1 MIDLDKWLEI
11 WATLSRNKLRTFL
24 TALGVGWGI
33 FMLVTAVAFARG
45 LKSGVSKQMG
55 GFATNSVYVWGGR
68 TTMPYRGMQPGR
80 WTKFTNAE
88 TDALSRVPGIEVL
101 APRLRVGGWPN
112 NLNITRGSETGSFA
126 VFGDHPQMNRIMNMQ
141 MLEGRWIDP
150 IDMRDRRKVAV
161 IGNQVRDVL
170 FKPNEEPIGD
180 HINVGGVWFQVVGV
194 FKPNGEGDEGDRDSQ
209 TLMIPF
215 TTAQQA
221 FNLQNQVGFFAL
233 TVDPDLPA
241 DTVEDRIRTALAER
255 LKIHPDDKEAF
266 GSFNAAKE
274 FGKIQRIFL
283 GIEFITWFIGV
294 MTLLAGVLGV
304 SNILLISVKER
315 TKEIGIRKALGATPG
330 AVVTTILQE
339 SIVLTTIAG
348 YFGLVAGVGC
358 LELLG
363 MVIPPDGPLAQPT
376 ADFGVAIVS
385 VLILVGSGALAGL
398 IPAMHAARIPPVV
411 ALRTEL

>member
-1 MIDLDKWLEI
+1 MIDLDKWMEI

-33 FMLVTAVAFARG
+33 FMLVCAVAFARG
-45 LKSGVSKQMG
+45 LKTGVSKKMG

-80 WTKFTNAE
+80 WTRFTDQE
-88 TDALSRVPGIEVL
+88 TEALSRVDGIEVL
-101 APRLRVGGWPN
+101 APRIRVGGWPN
-112 NLNITRGSETGSFA
+112 NLNITRGNETGNFA
-126 VFGDHPQMNRIMNMQ
+126 VMGDHPQFSKIMNMN
-141 MLEGRWIDP
+141 MLSGRFIDP
-150 IDMRDRRKVAV
+150 YDIEDRRKVAV

-170 FKPNEEPIGD
+170 FKPGEEPIGE
-180 HINVGGVWFQVVGV
+180 HVSVGGVWFQVVGV
-194 FKPNGEGDEGDRDSQ
+194 FEPTGEGDEGDRQSQ
-209 TLMIPF
+209 TIMVPF

-221 FNLQNQVGFFAL
+221 FNMVNQVGFFAL
-233 TVDPDLPA
+233 TVDPALPA
-241 DTVEDRIRTALAER
+241 DVVEDRIRTALAAR

-283 GIEFITWFIGV
+283 GIEFITWFIGI

-315 TKEIGIRKALGATPG
+315 TKEIGIRKALGAPPG
-330 AVVTTILQE
+330 AVVRTILQE
-339 SIVLTTIAG
+339 SIVLTTVAG

-358 LELLG
+358 LELIG
-363 MVIPPDGPLAQPT
+363 MAIPADGPMASPEV
-376 ADFGVAIVS
+376 DFGVAIVS
-385 VLILVGSGALAGL
+385 VAILVVSGALAGL

>member
-33 FMLVTAVAFARG
+33 FMLVCAVAFARG
-45 LKSGVSKQMG
+45 LKTGVTKQMG

-80 WTKFTNAE
+80 WTKFTDAE
-88 TDALSRVPGIEVL
+88 TEALSRVDGIEVL
-101 APRLRVGGWPN
+101 APRIRVGGWPN
-112 NLNITRGSETGSFA
+112 NLNVTRANETGNFA
-126 VFGDHPQMNRIMNMQ
+126 VMGDHPQFNKIMNMK
-141 MLEGRWIDP
+141 MLAGRWIDP
-150 IDMRDRRKVAV
+150 YDIRDRRKVAV

-170 FKPNEEPIGD
+170 FKPGEQPIGD
-180 HINVGGVWFQVVGV
+180 HIAVGGVWFQVVGV
-194 FKPNGEGDEGDRDSQ
+194 FEPTGEGDEGDRQSQ
-209 TLMIPF
+209 TIMVPF

-221 FNLQNQVGFFAL
+221 FNLVNEVGFFAL

-241 DTVEDRIRTALAER
+241 ELVEDRIRTALAER

-283 GIEFITWFIGV
+283 GIEFITWFIGI

-315 TKEIGIRKALGATPG
+315 TKEIGIRKALGAPPG
-330 AVVTTILQE
+330 AVVVTILQE
-339 SIVLTTIAG
+339 SIVLTTVAG
-348 YFGLVAGVGC
+348 YFGLVAGVGAV
-358 LELLG
+358 ELIG
-363 MVIPPDGPLAQPT
+363 MVIPPDGPMARPEV
-376 ADFGVAIVS
+376 DFGVAIVS
-385 VLILVGSGALAGL
+385 VLILVVSGALAGL

>member
-1 MIDLDKWLEI
+1 MFDLDKWLEI
-11 WATLSRNKLRTFL
+11 WATLSRNKLRTTL

-33 FMLVTAVAFARG
+33 LMLVCAVAFARG
-45 LKSGVSKQMG
+45 LKTGVAKQMG

-68 TTMPYRGMQPGR
+68 TTMPYQGMQPGR

-88 TDALSRVPGIEVL
+88 SEALAKVPGIEVL
-101 APRLRVGGWPN
+101 APRIRVGGWPN
-112 NLNITRGSETGSFA
+112 NLNVTRGNETGNCA
-126 VFGDHPQMNRIMNMQ
+126 VMGDFPQFTHIMNMEMQ
-141 MLEGRWIDP
+141 AGRFVDP
-150 IDMRDRRKVAV
+150 LDIRDRRKVAV

-170 FKPNEEPIGD
+170 FRPDENPIAG
-180 HINVGGVWFQVVGV
+180 HISIGGVWFQVVGV
-194 FKPNGEGDEGDRDSQ
+194 FKPTGEGDEGDKQSQ
-209 TLMIPF
+209 TIMIPF

-221 FNLQNQVGFFAL
+221 YNLVNEVGFFAM

-241 DTVEDRIRTALAER
+241 EQVEDQVRVALAAR

-274 FGKIQRIFL
+274 FGKIHRIMM

-315 TKEIGIRKALGATPG
+315 TKEIGVRKALGAPPS
-330 AVVTTILQE
+330 AIVVTVVQE

-348 YFGLVAGVGC
+348 YFGLVAGVGL
-358 LELLG
+358 LEAFS
-363 MVIPPDGPLAQPT
+363 MVVPPDGPLARPEV
-376 ADFGVAIVS
+376 DFSVAVVS
-385 VLILVGSGALAGL
+385 VVILVVSGALAGL
-398 IPAMHAARIPPVV
+398 IPARHAARIPPVE
-411 ALRTEL
+411 ALRAEL

>member
-1 MIDLDKWLEI
+1 MFDLDKWLEI
-11 WATLSRNKLRTFL
+11 WATLSRNKLRTTL

-33 FMLVTAVAFARG
+33 LMLVCAVAFARG
-45 LKSGVSKQMG
+45 LKTGVAKQMG

-68 TTMPYRGMQPGR
+68 TTMPYQGMQPGR

-88 TDALSRVPGIEVL
+88 SEALAKVPGIEVL
-101 APRLRVGGWPN
+101 APRIRVGGWPN
-112 NLNITRGSETGSFA
+112 NLNVTRGNETGNFA
-126 VFGDHPQMNRIMNMQ
+126 VMGDFPQFTRIMNME
-141 MLEGRWIDP
+141 MLAGRFVDP
-150 IDMRDRRKVAV
+150 LDIRDRRKVAV

-170 FKPNEEPIGD
+170 FRPDENPIGG
-180 HINVGGVWFQVVGV
+180 HISIGGVWFQVVGV
-194 FKPNGEGDEGDRDSQ
+194 FKPTGEGDEGDKQSQ
-209 TLMIPF
+209 TIMIPF

-221 FNLQNQVGFFAL
+221 YNLQNEVGFFAM

-241 DTVEDRIRTALAER
+241 EQVEDQVRIALAAR

-274 FGKIQRIFL
+274 FGKIHRIMM

-315 TKEIGIRKALGATPG
+315 TKEIGVRKALGAPPS
-330 AVVTTILQE
+330 AIVVTVVQE

-348 YFGLVAGVGC
+348 YFGLVAGVAL
-358 LELLG
+358 LEAFS
-363 MVIPPDGPLAQPT
+363 VVVPPDGPLARPEV
-376 ADFGVAIVS
+376 DFSVAIVS
-385 VLILVGSGALAGL
+385 VVILVVSGALAGL
-398 IPAMHAARIPPVV
+398 IPARHAARIPPVE
-411 ALRTEL
+411 ALRAEL

>member
-45 LKSGVSKQMG
+45 LKTGVSAKMG
-55 GFATNSVYVWGGR
+55 GIVPNAVFVWGGR
-68 TTMPYRGMQPGR
+68 TTLPYRGMQPGR

-88 TDALSRVPGIEVL
+88 IEALERVEGIDVL
-101 APRLRVGGWPN
+101 APRIRVGGWPN
-112 NLNITRGSETGSFA
+112 NLNITRGGETGSFA
-126 VFGDHPQMNRIMNMQ
+126 VFGDFPQMNRVMNMK
-141 MLEGRWIDP
+141 MLSGRWIDP
-150 IDMRDRRKVAV
+150 YDIQDRRKVAV

-170 FKPNEEPIGD
+170 FKREEPIGG
-180 HINVGGVWFQVVGV
+180 HINGGGVWFQVVGV
-194 FKPNGEGDEGDRDSQ
+194 FEPKGEGDESDRDSQ

-221 FNLQNQVGFFAL
+221 FNLNNQVGFFAL
-233 TVDPDLPA
+233 TVDPDQPA
-241 DTVEDRIRTALAER
+241 DQVEDRIRTALAAR

-315 TKEIGIRKALGATPG
+315 TKEIGIRKALGAPPG
-330 AVVTTILQE
+330 AVVATILQE
-339 SIVLTTIAG
+339 SIVLTTVAG

-363 MVIPPDGPLAQPT
+363 MVIPPDGPLAAPEV
-376 ADFGVAIVS
+376 DFGVALVS
-385 VLILVGSGALAGL
+385 VAILVGSGALAGL
-398 IPAMHAARIPPVV
+398 IPATHAARIPPVV